1 MTKSEISTDFS
12 KADLSNP
19 YFTHHSDHPG
29 LVLISKSLNGDNYSA
44 WKRAM
49 ILALNSKNKLGF
61 VNGSIKTPSEEIDP
75 KGYATWSRCNDTV
88 HSWIVNTLNPEIA
101 NSVIYYSIAREVW
114 EDLCLW
120 DELASYNAAAYG
132 AQQDQQ
138 KLMQF
143 LMGLNESYSAIRGQ
157 ILLMNPLPSVHQA
170 YSSVSQEEKQRL
182 LISTNA
188 AAESAASAAMAVR
201 SNGKSSA
208 TWKDGIDRSN
218 TERMEPTDRPF
229 GSQNFRVNRS
239 SQGQDGRPFFDQ
251 DRRRMGSGRG
261 RPQCS
266 YCGDMGHWV
275 QKCFQLHGYP
285 PGHPKARMN
294 LGSNSNRNKSFSAAN
309 QVSEADEGKSAVA
322 LSETQLKQLLSLLN
336 NQDEN
341 SSSKVNAVTKPGL
354 SKVAFRNWIIDSGA
368 TDHIT
373 SSSKLLHKDKNCSL
387 PPVLLPSGEK
397 ANIVTKWTLPLN
409 SVYYLHDVLFVLT
422 FKVDL
427 ILVSRLTR
435 GLNCSMTFFPYW
447 CILQN
452 LATRRTIGLGKQ
464 RDGLYYLVALATE
477 KSLTNHSSS
486 TNQPACNLAISSTDL
501 WHSRLGHVSPSRLS
515 FIAKNF
521 LNFSVQSNNACPI
534 CPLAKQSRL
543 PFGTSA
549 ISSTKPFE
557 IIHCHIWGRYQHPSL
572 FGAHYFL
579 TIVDDYTR
587 FTWIFLMR
595 HKDEAQSLL
604 KRFFS
609 YVFTQF
615 EFCIKTFRNDNGRE
629 FTSLHS
635 FFQDNGVIFQHSYV
649 YTPQQNGVVERK
661 HRHILQV
668 TRALKFH
675 AQVPTQFWGECALT
689 AVHIINWLPSP
700 VLSFKT
706 PFELLYSKPPSY
718 SYLHVFGCLAYATN
732 VHTSHKFDYRAMS
745 SIFIGYPVGQKAY
758 KLFDLS
764 TKKVFTSRDVKFH
777 EDIFPY
783 VSLKP
788 NSTLPSL
795 THNFGPIPLVAHD
808 ISSSLDSTS
817 HALSPLL
824 SNHTSTLSPT
834 TENDDFSFPSR
845 PSVLVIKP
853 SSQIDPNPSPLPSTT
868 LVSPSSVPPFASIPF
883 APPTET
889 PIFSPETHSPKPITP
904 LSRHITPPI
913 KLHNYVCSHV
923 SSNQLSSLIPG
934 PTKGTRYPLANYVS
948 YHRYKPAY
956 RSFVAQHSAVTEP
969 RSYSEAAAHPEWQEA
984 MCFELQALQA
994 NGTWSLTPLPVCKTS
1009 IGCRWVYKIKH
1020 RSDGSIERYK
1030 ARLVAKGFTQ
1040 LEGVDYQDTFSPT
1053 TKIISVRCL
1062 LALVAARGW
1071 SLHQMDVNNAFL
1083 HGDLHEEIYMS
1094 SPPGLRRQGEENL
1107 VCRLHKSLYGL
1118 KQASR
1123 QWFAKFSEAIQF
1135 ADYAQSRAD
1144 YSLFTRKQGKSFT
1157 ALLIYVDDILIIGND
1172 PVSIPTTKFFL
1183 HSHFHLKDLGDLK
1196 YFLGIEV
1203 SASKNE
1209 IFISQRK
1216 HALEIIEDAG
1226 LLGAAPIDTPMER
1239 GLKLSDK
1246 SDLLKD
1252 QGCYRRLVGRLIYL
1266 TVSRPDITYV
1276 VHVLSR
1282 FMHQPRKAHM
1292 EAAFKVV
1299 RYLKNAPGQDLFF
1312 SSNNDFRLRAYCDS
1326 DWVGCPLT
1334 RRSTI
1339 GYCVFLG
1346 PSLISWRSKRQKTM
1360 SLSSVE
1366 AKYRAM
1372 IGACSLHIAANPIF
1386 HERTRHI
1393 EMDCHY
1399 IRDKIQD
1406 GSIITR
1412 HVSSA
1417 HQLVDILTKPLG
1429 KEIFAPM
1436 IRKLGVQ
1443 DIHSPT

>member
-422 FKVDL
+422 FK
-427 ILVSRLTR
+427 
-435 GLNCSMTFFPYW
+435 
-447 CILQN
+447 N

-543 PFGTSA
+543 PF
-549 ISSTKPFE
+549 
-557 IIHCHIWGRYQHPSL
+557 
-572 FGAHYFL
+572 
-579 TIVDDYTR
+579 
-587 FTWIFLMR
+587 
-595 HKDEAQSLL
+595 
-604 KRFFS
+604 
-609 YVFTQF
+609 
-615 EFCIKTFRNDNGRE
+615 
-629 FTSLHS
+629 
-635 FFQDNGVIFQHSYV
+635 DNGVIFQHSYV